1 MTKNSGTGTAAP
13 AVAYYRVSTRQQ
25 GESRLGLDA
34 QKVTVEAFCKSRGL
48 VVARSFEDIETGKHN
63 NRPGLAAAIQASK
76 EMGAKL
82 LIAKL
87 DRLSRD
93 VEFIWHLRNTGVDF
107 VAIDLP
113 EANTLTISIMAALA
127 QHEREL
133 ISGRTRAAL
142 AVLKMRGKKLGS
154 PRNLTDR
161 VRAKGR
167 AARTA
172 KSLQHS
178 GGAAVTALALR
189 SEGWGL
195 ARIAETLNE
204 AGHRTPRNRE
214 YTPTAVWRIL
224 KARKG

>member
-1 MTKNSGTGTAAP
+1 MKQKAATGPRQP
-13 AVAYYRVSTRQQ
+13 AVAYYRVSTREQ
-25 GESRLGLDA
+25 GDSRLGLDA
-34 QKVTVEAFCKSRGL
+34 QRAAVEAFCENRDL
-48 VVARSFEDIETGKHN
+48 VVAKSFEDIETGKHN
-63 NRPGLAAAIQASK
+63 NRPGLVAAIQASK
-76 EMGAKL
+76 ELGAKL

-142 AVLKMRGKKLGS
+142 AVLKTRGKKLGS
-154 PRNLTDR
+154 PRNLTSSA
-161 VRAKGR
+161 RAKGR

-172 KSLQHS
+172 KSLRHS

-195 ARIAETLNE
+195 ARIAKTLNE
-204 AGHRTPRNRE
+204 AGHRTPRNRR

-224 KARKG
+224 KARRG